1 MNKIKLLDNKAPT
14 TFKQLRKYLI
24 ENGGN
29 DCFSKSGGYIFKIQK
44 NNTWI
49 KICRN
54 ISDLTFQ
61 EYLKESLKN
70 NKTEYTNTNPNL
82 TCPICKM
89 STYGQSTTE
98 DGVCMN
104 CQHIKEDRLLD

>member
-1 MNKIKLLDNKAPT
+1 MKK
-14 TFKQLRKYLI
+14 
-24 ENGGN
+24 
-29 DCFSKSGGYIFKIQK
+29 
-44 NNTWI
+44 
-49 KICRN
+49 
-54 ISDLTFQ
+54 
-61 EYLKESLKN
+61 KEEKE
-70 NKTEYTNTNPNL
+70 EYTDPNL